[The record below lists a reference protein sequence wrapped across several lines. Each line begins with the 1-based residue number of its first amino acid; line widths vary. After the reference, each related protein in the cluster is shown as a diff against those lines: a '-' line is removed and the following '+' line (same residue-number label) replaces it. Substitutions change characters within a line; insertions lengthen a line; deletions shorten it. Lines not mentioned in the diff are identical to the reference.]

1 MRIGFG
7 RALLLAL
14 AIALLTRAGQAAEL
28 PQSRAQMQLSFAP
41 VVKEAAP
48 AVVNVFTSRVV
59 QQQALSPLFADP
71 FFRQFFGDRLGG
83 VPQKRVQNSLGSGVL
98 VSPDGLIVT
107 NYHVVKDSDEIRVV
121 LTDRREFAASV
132 LRKDER
138 ADLALL
144 KIDAG
149 GKLPFL
155 ALRDSDEL
163 EVGDLVLAIGNPF
176 GVGQTVTSGIVS
188 AVARTTAGSGDYR
201 YFIQTD
207 AAINPGNSGGA
218 LITLD
223 GKLVGI
229 NSAIYSQTGG
239 SIGIGFAI
247 PSNMVRTVIDA
258 SGKTIVRPWLGAGG
272 QPVTPDLAA
281 SVGLA
286 RPAGVL
292 INEVY
297 PGGPADR
304 AGLKRGEVVS
314 AVNGREVDDSEGL
327 RYRIATLPLGG
338 TATLTVHAKG
348 GERAVPV
355 RLEAAPETPPRDV
368 RELAGREPL
377 AGAVVGNLSPAFAE
391 ELGYEGT
398 PRGVIVS
405 EVRRGSAASNIGIQ
419 PGDIVAQLNGS
430 EITSTAELAELLA
443 GARSWR
449 IAIRRG
455 GETLTVA
462 ING

>member
-1 MRIGFG
+1 MNMRIG
-7 RALLLAL
+7 RLLVLAL
-14 AIALLTRAGQAAEL
+14 CLALPASAQQV
-28 PQSRAQMQLSFAP
+28 PQSRQQIQLSFAP
-41 VVKEAAP
+41 VVKQAAP

-59 QQQALSPLFADP
+59 QQQPLFADP

-98 VSPDGLIVT
+98 VSPDGVIVT
-107 NYHVVKDSDEIRVV
+107 NYHVVKDSDEIRIV
-121 LTDRREFAASV
+121 LTDRREFPATV
-132 LRKDER
+132 VRKDER
-138 ADLALL
+138 ADLAVL
-144 KIDAG
+144 KIEAG
-149 GKLPFL
+149 AKLPYL
-155 ALRDSDEL
+155 TLRDSDEL

-229 NSAIYSQTGG
+229 NSAIYSRTGG

-258 SGKTIVRPWLGAGG
+258 SGKTIVRPWLGASG
-272 QPVTPDLAA
+272 QPVTPDIAA
-281 SVGLA
+281 SIGLT

-292 INEVY
+292 IKDIY

-304 AGLKRGEVVS
+304 AGLKLGDVVS
-314 AVNGREVDDSEGL
+314 AVNGREIDDSEGL
-327 RYRIATLPLGG
+327 RYRIATLGLGG
-338 TATLTVHAKG
+338 TARLTVRAKS
-348 GERAVPV
+348 GERTLPV
-355 RLEAAPETPPRDV
+355 HLEAPPEEPPRDL
-368 RELAGREPL
+368 RTLAGREPL

-391 ELGYEGT
+391 ELGFDGI
-398 PRGVIVS
+398 PHGVVIV
-405 EVRRGSAASNIGIQ
+405 EVKRGSPAGNIGIQ
-419 PGDIVAQLNGS
+419 PGDLVTQINGKEVADTKQLN
-430 EITSTAELAELLA
+430 TLLDA
-443 GARSWR
+443 ANRWR
-449 IAIRRG
+449 ISIRRG
-455 GETLTVA
+455 GETLTVS

>member
-1 MRIGFG
+1 MSIG
-7 RALLLAL
+7 RVALLAL
-14 AIALLTRAGQAAEL
+14 GMALSVVAASAQPV
-28 PQSRAQMQLSFAP
+28 PQSRQQIQLSFAP
-41 VVKEAAP
+41 VVKQAAP

-59 QQQALSPLFADP
+59 QQQPLFADP

-83 VPQKRVQNSLGSGVL
+83 VPQKRVQNALGSGVL
-98 VSPDGLIVT
+98 VSPDGVIVT
-107 NYHVVKDSDEIRVV
+107 NYHVVKDSDEIRIV
-121 LTDRREFAASV
+121 LTDRREFPATV

-138 ADLALL
+138 ADLAIL
-144 KIDAG
+144 KIEAG
-149 GKLPFL
+149 AKLPFL
-155 ALRDSDEL
+155 TLRDSDEL
-163 EVGDLVLAIGNPF
+163 EVGDLVLALGNPF

-229 NSAIYSQTGG
+229 NSAIYSQSGG

-272 QPVTPDLAA
+272 QPVTPDIAA
-281 SVGLA
+281 SIGLT

-292 INEVY
+292 IKDIY

-304 AGLKRGEVVS
+304 AGLKLGDVVS
-314 AVNGREVDDSEGL
+314 EVNGREIDDSEGL
-327 RYRIATLPLGG
+327 RYRIATLALGS
-338 TATLTVHAKG
+338 TARLTVHAKS
-348 GERAVPV
+348 GERTLAVH
-355 RLEAAPETPPRDV
+355 LEAPPEEPPRDL
-368 RELAGREPL
+368 RTLAGREPL

-391 ELGYEGT
+391 ELGFDGV
-398 PRGVIVS
+398 PRGVVIV
-405 EVRRGSAASNIGIQ
+405 EVKRGSPAGNIGVQ
-419 PGDIVAQLNGS
+419 PGDLVTQINGKEVADTKQLD
-430 EITSTAELAELLA
+430 TLLG
-443 GARSWR
+443 GANRWR
-449 IAIRRG
+449 ITIKRG
-455 GETLTVA
+455 GETLTVS

>member
-1 MRIGFG
+1 MSRGLG
-7 RALLLAL
+7 RVGVLAL
-14 AIALLTRAGQAAEL
+14 CLCVTAAAAQEVPPSRQAI
-28 PQSRAQMQLSFAP
+28 QLSFAP
-41 VVKEAAP
+41 VVKTAAP

-59 QQQALSPLFADP
+59 QQQNLSPLFADP

-83 VPQKRVQNSLGSGVL
+83 VPQKRVQNALGSGVL
-98 VSPDGLIVT
+98 VSPDGVIVT
-107 NYHVVKDSDEIRVV
+107 NYHVVKDSDEIRIV
-121 LTDRREFAASV
+121 LTDRREFPATI

-138 ADLALL
+138 ADLAVL
-144 KIDAG
+144 KIEG
-149 GKLPFL
+149 GGTLPYL
-155 ALRDSDEL
+155 ALRDSDQL

-223 GKLVGI
+223 GKLAGI
-229 NSAIYSQTGG
+229 NSAIYSQSGG

-258 SGKTIVRPWLGAGG
+258 SGKTIVRPWLGATG
-272 QPVTPDLAA
+272 QPVTPDIAA
-281 SVGLA
+281 SIGLA

-292 INEVY
+292 IKDIY

-304 AGLKRGEVVS
+304 AGLRLGEVVS

-327 RYRIATLPLGG
+327 RFRIATLALGG
-338 TATLTVHAKG
+338 TARLAVHGKD
-348 GERAVPV
+348 GERSMAVS
-355 RLEAAPETPPRDV
+355 LEAPPETPPRDL

-391 ELGYEGT
+391 ELGFDGQ
-398 PRGVIVS
+398 PRGVIVT
-405 EVRRGSAASNIGIQ
+405 EVRRGSAAGNIGIQ
-419 PGDIVAQLNGS
+419 PGDLVAQINGS
-430 EITSTAELAELLA
+430 EVIDTKQLESLLT
-443 GARSWR
+443 GARTWR
-449 IAIRRG
+449 IAIKRG
-455 GETLTVA
+455 GETLTVS